1 MRRSLILR
9 ILGSV
14 FLCGIV
20 FCSFSCMLGLS
31 EHEEK
36 EQKQEFELTVLSR
49 HESIYF
55 EWKEPEGVEFTNIR
69 VECVS
74 TDDGANNPKV
84 YDKAIKESVKSY
96 IRTGVTN
103 DKEYCVNFTATGSDD
118 KEYKQELTVV
128 PHHKFPIVERATAI
142 TFDGYTYV
150 SFGISPKNI
159 KTPEDKISARIY
171 DEGLRV
177 ETIAEYEVPAYEK
190 IDESVTDNYV
200 PFDKYY
206 GFIIDEE
213 FKEGAMLQIRTADTS
228 LNETVVYEVE
238 VKSVNL
244 PVIDITVDWDD
255 NRAERLKSKKA
266 VSGNLSVLNAGKH
279 NAEDIEMTIKG
290 RGNSSWTNT
299 PKKSYTI
306 KFDKK
311 QTFLGM
317 PKNKTFALVASYFD
331 KTLLRNMVAYD
342 LSCEVFDNMTWAP
355 WQENVNLFINGVY
368 QGVYGLVES
377 VKIANGR
384 VPLNDVNIENYKK
397 GTNFDEYGYLLEV
410 NTRLDEEFNFVTNYD
425 SSKSIEENRDCVA
438 FSLKE
443 PTSSD
448 IDDVLSLRYGKTEG
462 MKLAESVKDYIK
474 TYINDVHAKL
484 YSDDFADVDSD
495 NYYGDYLDV
504 DSFVDWWI
512 MEEFARNTDS
522 NFFASCFMY
531 YDPKDYLIHMGPVW
545 DFDLGFGNSKVNIK
559 TSDFLADEKGVLE
572 NDAGQRYAYRG
583 NWLCRLK
590 EDPAFMNKVSARW
603 KEVKSLINMY
613 FREDFTYRVE
623 DVEKDAELNFV
634 RWNILGTQIW
644 LSPDGYEYRDTYQSE
659 LDYLIQWKNRRID
672 WLNSVM

>member
-1 MRRSLILR
+1 MK
-9 ILGSV
+9 
-14 FLCGIV
+14 
-20 FCSFSCMLGLS
+20 SF
-31 EHEEK
+31 
-36 EQKQEFELTVLSR
+36 
-49 HESIYF
+49 
-55 EWKEPEGVEFTNIR
+55 
-69 VECVS
+69 
-74 TDDGANNPKV
+74 
-84 YDKAIKESVKSY
+84 
-96 IRTGVTN
+96 
-103 DKEYCVNFTATGSDD
+103 
-118 KEYKQELTVV
+118 
-128 PHHKFPIVERATAI
+128 
-142 TFDGYTYV
+142 
-150 SFGISPKNI
+150 
-159 KTPEDKISARIY
+159 EDNISARIY

-177 ETIAEYEVPAYEK
+177 ETIAEYEVPAYEE

-266 VSGNLSVLNAGKH
+266 VSGNLSVLNAGRH

-342 LSCEVFDNMTWAP
+342 LSSEVFDNMTWAP

-448 IDDVLSLRYGKTEG
+448 IEDVLSLRYGKTEG

-644 LSPDGYEYRDTYQSE
+644 LSPDGYKYRDTYQSE
-659 LDYLIQWKNRRID
+659 LDYLIQWKDRRID